1 MKGRP
6 VGSIIRNRIIGILN
20 KLNTSYG
27 YEIYTIYKRL
37 FGPIHIRSIY
47 YNLKKGIE
55 KEEIVVV
62 DVTKEIGDYS
72 WGNEVEKVYYAV
84 GPYGSAKLSKDDEKK
99 LEKLSPKGIKI
110 DWYKKIVEIID
121 EFNKDLKEF
130 KEKKDKMYSQS
141 RKVQKSKLEERYK
154 KIVDFID
161 EKIDD
166 KKMVKELKERIMN
179 PNTP

>member
-6 VGSIIRNRIIGILN
+6 VGSLIRDRIVGILN

-27 YEIYTIYKRL
+27 YEIYSIYKKL

-62 DVTKEIGDYS
+62 DVTKEVGDYS

-84 GPYGSAKLSKDDEKK
+84 GPYSSAKLSKEDLSKIET
-99 LEKLSPKGIKI
+99 LSPKGIKV
-110 DWYKKIVEIID
+110 DWYKKIREIID
-121 EFNKDLKEF
+121 DYNRDVANFNENKE
-130 KEKKDKMYSQS
+130 KMYSQS
-141 RKVQKSKLEERYK
+141 RKVQKGKLKERYK
-154 KIVDFID
+154 KIVEFID
-161 EKIDD
+161 EKIRGHEEKERL
-166 KKMVKELKERIMN
+166 KKMIVE
-179 PNTP
+179 PDTP